1 MVESQM
7 SYLEPWAHKSEAP
20 YVRGRVEEGFPR
32 TNFVNQTYPVRIR
45 NARPQQDLFHLDTH
59 GFAFYEAGELNNE
72 IVDAIRTRRKCL
84 VEEKY
89 YPEVCDLVKHKTGA
103 SKVIVFDHT
112 YRRRDPALAPNENPN
127 GREQPATLVSY

>member
-89 YPEVCDLVKHKTGA
+89 YPEYATWSNTKQE
-103 SKVIVFDHT
+103 
-112 YRRRDPALAPNENPN
+112 RRKSSSSITPTADEILRLHRMKIQTAENS
-127 GREQPATLVSY
+127 RQHW